1 MNKYSVFYLTFT
13 FITGAIAYLAT
24 NKVIVGLFV
33 VLFVM
38 NFIFFLTFLNATDE
52 EIKIADDA
60 GKKVTGEDD
69 NKSNNKD

>member
-1 MNKYSVFYLTFT
+1 MNKYSVFYLVFT
-13 FITGAIAYLAT
+13 FISGAIAYLAT

-52 EIKIADDA
+52 EIKNADDA

>member
-1 MNKYSVFYLTFT
+1 MNKYSAFYLTFT

-33 VLFVM
+33 TLFVI
-38 NFIFFLTFLNATDE
+38 NFIFFLTFFNATPDE
-52 EIKIADDA
+52 LKIADDA

-69 NKSNNKD
+69 NKDSDKD

>member
-1 MNKYSVFYLTFT
+1 MNKYSVFYLVFT
-13 FITGAIAYLAT
+13 FISGAIAYLAT